1 MTAVLEDPVEPV
13 EVAVPARPRV
23 FARGKGLIGLVLVGV
38 VVLAGLVGPLLVP
51 WDPYAQLPDANL
63 LGPSGAHLLGTD
75 DLNRDVLARLLA
87 GIRVDL
93 LISFTAVP
101 VGALIGCAVGALA
114 TVNNVLD
121 VAVQRLFDV
130 LLAFPQLILA
140 IGLAAV
146 IGPGTSSV
154 MVVVVFIEIPVF
166 GRLLRAAVLK
176 VREAQYVTAAEVVG
190 ARKAHVLRTHVL
202 PNSLEPVLVQL
213 ALSMSVAVFI
223 EGAMSV
229 LGIGV
234 SPPEPSLGAVL
245 KTALGYLDL
254 NPLFAAGP
262 LVVTAVLV
270 LGFQLIAQAANAARG
285 A

>member
-1 MTAVLEDPVEPV
+1 MTAIAEPVEPV
-13 EVAVPARPRV
+13 EVAIARPRA
-23 FARGKGLIGLVLVGV
+23 FRRGKGLVGLVLVALV
-38 VVLAGLVGPLLVP
+38 AAAGLIGPLLVS
-51 WDPYAQLPDANL
+51 WDPYEQIAGANL
-63 LGPSGAHLLGTD
+63 LGPSAAHPLGTD
-75 DLNRDVLARLLA
+75 DLNRDVLARLLS

-101 VGALIGCAVGALA
+101 VGALLGCAIGALA
-114 TVNNVLD
+114 TFNNALD

-154 MVVVVFIEIPVF
+154 MIVVIAVEVPIF

-176 VREAQYVTAAEVVG
+176 VREAPYVTAAEVIG
-190 ARKAHVLRTHVL
+190 GGRRHVLWTHVL

-245 KTALGYLDL
+245 TTSLHYLDL
-254 NPLFAAGP
+254 NPLFAVGP
-262 LVVTAVLV
+262 LAVTAVLV
-270 LGFQLIAQAANAARG
+270 LGFQLVAQAANAAR